1 MPSETCAADEVHADN
16 LDNLDNLD
24 DRKKPQLGLT
34 RERSLKQIKNPGYY
48 AIPAVVTHSD

>member
-1 MPSETCAADEVHADN
+1 MPSETCAADEVHG
-16 LDNLDNLD
+16 DNLDNLD

-34 RERSLKQIKNPGYY
+34 REGSLKRIKNPGYY